1 MPKMTDD
8 EIKAKIAD
16 GSIFAI
22 SLDTA
27 VFGKPEDNL
36 LYSPVLNKL
45 NQFSGGPIR
54 VLFSEIVTNEIKGHI
69 ADEAER
75 TQRQLRVAL
84 KEQKNRWKLNFDLG
98 ELPDELAISRDPKK
112 AANKQL
118 NNFLEA
124 INGEIVPATVTN
136 NVSARVLSKYF
147 ATEPPFE
154 LSEKKKNEF
163 PDAFALLS
171 LEEIAK
177 QEDRFLLCVSPDKGW
192 RNFAEQ
198 SDFLVCV
205 TDLDLALS
213 YFNDVE
219 SAKNVAARTVAKW
232 KNEEFPALAEKVEQ
246 AFQLWLDNTGFSPY
260 CSSDWIV
267 EIEPICA
274 VLEYV
279 DVDTVSVPRVIAIDD
294 HTITFIVDVLISIE
308 FQADLVFLA
317 KDEREYFEISSD
329 SKEVEEKIKSH
340 LAITVSHHIDTEPQD
355 LEIEVVERSIDVDFG
370 YVGPYF
376 ENEDPEHE
384 KY

>member
-1 MPKMTDD
+1 MPKITDD

-16 GSIFAI
+16 DSIFAI

-27 VFGKPEDNL
+27 VFGKPEGNL

-45 NQFSGGPIR
+45 NQFSGESIR
-54 VLFSEIVTNEIKGHI
+54 VLFSEIVTNEIKIHI
-69 ADEAER
+69 AHEAER
-75 TQRQLRVAL
+75 TQRQLKTAL
-84 KEQKNRWKLNFDLG
+84 KEQKKRWKLNFDLA
-98 ELPDELAISRDPKK
+98 ELPNGLAISRDPKE
-112 AANKQL
+112 AANEQL
-118 NNFLEA
+118 QNYLDA

-136 NVSARVLSKYF
+136 DVSAEVLSRYF
-147 ATEPPFE
+147 APEPPFE
-154 LSEKKKNEF
+154 LSDKKKNEF

-171 LEEIAK
+171 LEEIAR
-177 QEDRFLLCVSPDKGW
+177 QEGRFLLCVSPDNGW

-213 YFNDVE
+213 FFNDVE
-219 SAKNVAARTVAKW
+219 SAKNVAARTVAIW
-232 KNEEFPALAEKVEQ
+232 KDEKSPELVEKVEQ
-246 AFQLWLDNTGFSPY
+246 AFQLWLDNTGFYPD

-279 DVDTVSVPRVIAIDD
+279 DADTVSVPRVIAIDD
-294 HTITFIVDVLISIE
+294 HTVTFIVYVLTSIE
-308 FQADLVFLA
+308 FQADLIFYV
-317 KDEREYFEISSD
+317 KDEKEYIEISSE
-329 SKEVEEKIKSH
+329 SKAVEEKIKSQ
-340 LAITVSHHIDTEPQD
+340 LAITVSHHFDTEPQD
-355 LEIEVVERSIDVDFG
+355 LKVEVVERSIDVNFG
-370 YVGPYF
+370 YVGPFF